1 MRYMKLTDFERKELM
16 ASLAT
21 MGQFLR
27 DSLASLTHEE
37 ALIPGPARA
46 FSPVEQ
52 VWHLADLE
60 REGFG
65 LRIRRLREETNPHLA
80 DFDGTRIAAE
90 RNYRALS
97 LNEGLNTFEAAR
109 AANIATLLALE
120 PEAWFRSGT
129 QDGVGDVSL
138 CDMPVFLREH
148 DEAHIA
154 EIRDWQKCVG
164 RLPNHAHHRSAGN
177 AA

>member
-1 MRYMKLTDFERKELM
+1 MQYMKLNDVERSELI
-16 ASLAT
+16 ASLAA
-21 MGQFLR
+21 MSQFLR
-27 DSLASLTHEE
+27 DSLGSLTHEE
-37 ALIPGPARA
+37 ARVPGPAGS

-65 LRIRRLREETNPHLA
+65 LRIRRLREEANPHLG

-97 LNEGLNTFEAAR
+97 LTEGLNTFEAAR
-109 AANIATLLALE
+109 AANIAILLALE
-120 PEAWFRSGT
+120 PQEWLRSGT
-129 QDGVGDVSL
+129 QDGVGAVSL
-138 CDMPVFLREH
+138 CDMPVFLRQH

-154 EIRDWQKCVG
+154 EIHDWQKSSRKTVV
-164 RLPNHAHHRSAGN
+164 R
-177 AA
+177 